1 MLAFAG
7 NSLLCRLALA
17 GGQIDAASFTAIRAV
32 SGAVLLMLI
41 AQFSGQGRA
50 SARLDWLASAMLFT
64 YMVTFSFAY
73 IWLSAGTGAL
83 ILFGAVQLTMIG
95 FALRSGETLSLW
107 SWLGFLLA
115 FLGLVWLVL
124 PGLAAPNPAGA
135 GLMMLAG
142 IAWGAYTLLG
152 RRAADP
158 LASTSRNFLGCGTLA
173 LITAIILAG
182 QARLST
188 TGVGL
193 ALTSGAI
200 TSGLGYVVWYA
211 VLPRLSAAKAASVQL
226 TVPIIAALL
235 GMLLLDEAL
244 NLRLTVASIAI
255 LGGVGLVVAQR
266 AAHTD

>member
-107 SWLGFLLA
+107 SWLGFL
-115 FLGLVWLVL
+115 L